1 MRASG
6 ILMPIFSLPSPH
18 GIGTFGSDAYKFVDF
33 LVKAGQTYWQILPL
47 NPTNYGDSPYQS
59 FSSFAGNPY
68 FIDLDTLCEEGLLTE
83 AEIYAADF
91 GDDTFFVDY
100 GKLYRNR
107 IPLLKIAFS
116 RFESGA
122 DYRKFCRENDFWLDE
137 YALFMALKNTHSDRA
152 WETWEEELRLRKPSV
167 IKEAKEKYSDII
179 EFYRFVQYEFNR
191 QWQALKTYANENGIY
206 IIGDIPIYVAYD
218 SADTWANPKQFLLD
232 RNLKPVKVAGCPPD
246 AFSEDGQLWGN
257 PLYRWDVMKKD
268 KYSWWK
274 KRLGHAMKLYDK
286 VRIDHF
292 RGFEAY
298 YTIPYGDKTAVNGSW
313 MKGPNLDLFDAM
325 KKEYGD
331 ELPIIAEDLGFL
343 TEEVYEMLRRSG
355 FPGMKVMQ
363 FAFDGRTENEYLP
376 HNHVKNCVVYTG
388 THDND
393 TIMGWYDT
401 SEEKSLK
408 QAEKYMHA
416 CDDEGFNWTMMR
428 TALMSVADTV
438 ILMMPDI
445 MGLGSEARINT
456 PSTVGGNWQWRI
468 DGICLNDWLASV
480 ILENTATYG
489 RAVIRSG
496 EEDPSDEDMNSDEDT
511 KKNQSSAKTTETK

>member
-1 MRASG
+1 MRTSG

-18 GIGTFGSDAYKFVDF
+18 GIGTFGRDAYKFVDF
-33 LVKAGQTYWQILPL
+33 LRAAGQTYWQILPL

-68 FIDLDTLCEEGLLTE
+68 FIDLDMLMEEGLLTE
-83 AEIYAADF
+83 DEILSFDF
-91 GDDTFFVDY
+91 GDDHLSVDY
-100 GKLYRNR
+100 GKLYNNR

-116 RFESGA
+116 RFVP
-122 DYRKFCRENDFWLDE
+122 DKKYNKFCRENKFWLEE
-137 YALFMALKNTHSDRA
+137 YALFMALKNAHNDIA
-152 WETWEEELRLRKPSV
+152 WENWEDELRLRKV
-167 IKEAKEKYSDII
+167 TAINEAKEIYASVMD
-179 EFYRFVQYEFNR
+179 FYRFVQFKFDE
-191 QWQALKTYANENGIY
+191 QWQKLKAYANENGIY

-218 SADTWANPKQFLLD
+218 SADTWANPKLFLLNKD
-232 RNLKPVKVAGCPPD
+232 LKPIKVAGCPPD

-257 PLYRWDVMKKD
+257 PLYRWDVMKKNGY
-268 KYSWWK
+268 KWWK

-298 YTIPYGDKTAVNGSW
+298 YAIPYGDKTAKNGSW
-313 MKGPNLDLFDAM
+313 MIGPNLDLFDAM
-325 KKEYGD
+325 KEEYGE

-343 TEEVYEMLRRSG
+343 TEEVHEMLRKSG

-363 FAFDGRTENEYLP
+363 FAFDGRVDNEYLP

-401 SEEKSLK
+401 SSKK
-408 QAEKYMHA
+408 TVTQAEKYLRVTK
-416 CDDEGFNWTMMR
+416 DEGFNWTMMR
-428 TALMSVADTV
+428 SALMSVADTV
-438 ILMMPDI
+438 ILMMQDL

-468 DGICLNDWLASV
+468 DGPCINSWLADV
-480 ILENTATYG
+480 LYENTAPYG
-489 RAVIRSG
+489 RTILRPS
-496 EEDPSDEDMNSDEDT
+496 EEDDEEAAEEEE
-511 KKNQSSAKTTETK
+511 AKEAKAEE